1 MIHPLQIL
9 GEIRFGS
16 ETVSFTVNWRP
27 RKTLAIHVYPDGRV
41 VVDAPETASVE
52 QVQAKVMKR
61 AAWIMRQR
69 RQFASCPPVL
79 PKRRYIAGET
89 HRYLG
94 RQYRLQVA
102 EGTEEGVKLEGGRLC
117 VTARHVD
124 NAARVKKLVTDWYRT
139 RARTVFSARYEECLE
154 RAARAGIRHAGAW
167 QLRYM
172 NKRWGSCSRAG
183 RITLNPELIA
193 APKECI
199 DYVITHELCHLKEYS
214 HNKAFFRLLGRVM
227 PDWEER
233 RRRLNELV
241 EARFLKPGEV

>member
-1 MIHPLQIL
+1 MIHPLQAL
-9 GEIRFGS
+9 GEISFGD
-16 ETVSFTVNWRP
+16 ETVGFTVNWRP
-27 RKTLAIHVYPDGRV
+27 RRTLAIHVHPDGNV
-41 VVDAPETASVE
+41 VVDAPAAASLE
-52 QVQAKVMKR
+52 QVQAKVIKH
-61 AAWIMRQR
+61 AAWIVRQR
-69 RQFASCPPVL
+69 RQFASYPPVL

-94 RQYRLQVA
+94 RQYRLKVV
-102 EGTEEGVKLEGGRLC
+102 EGAEEGVKLQGGRLC
-117 VTARHVD
+117 VTTRYVDSGAHVE
-124 NAARVKKLVTDWYRT
+124 KLITEWYRM
-139 RARTVFSARYEECLE
+139 RARAVFNERYEECRE
-154 RAARAGIRHAGAW
+154 RVARAGIRHAGAW
-167 QLRYM
+167 QLRRM

-193 APKECI
+193 APRECI

-241 EARFLKPGEV
+241 EARFLKPGEA